1 MAYHQIDNRQN
12 GKLAKCLVDKM
23 ANWPNGKLKNGLFV
37 VSIIV
42 NFLLGIDF
50 VCK

>member
-23 ANWPNGKLKNGLFV
+23 ANWPNGKLKKWPLCGL
-37 VSIIV
+37 
-42 NFLLGIDF
+42 NNY
-50 VCK
+50 C